1 MGTRKHAHAAHAH
14 GHHHSGRKQLFHRVS
29 APFLISGAII
39 YSGSENV
46 NGRFTPKIRLSALNF
61 CQSVEKPG
69 YLPASVGADDAVRPA
84 ESSVLRKS
92 SANSHARKAPLGHKG
107 SWPNGPE
114 GIRTLQI
121 SENSE
126 LCNKSPP
133 SFSSKMPPPLT
144 VRGTARGGF
153 SSAPQLIDTTNRQT
167 GSARK

>member
-46 NGRFTPKIRLSALNF
+46 NGRFTPKIRLSALTF
-61 CQSVEKPG
+61 CQSVKSPDICLLHRGGRRCPPG
-69 YLPASVGADDAVRPA
+69 RTHRF
-84 ESSVLRKS
+84 LRKS
-92 SANSHARKAPLGHKG
+92 SANSHARKTPLGHKG

>member
-1 MGTRKHAHAAHAH
+1 MSMADSPQKSGFLHWIFVSLSKSPDICLLRR
-14 GHHHSGRKQLFHRVS
+14 GGRRCPPGRKQ
-29 APFLISGAII
+29 
-39 YSGSENV
+39 
-46 NGRFTPKIRLSALNF
+46 RF
-61 CQSVEKPG
+61 
-69 YLPASVGADDAVRPA
+69 
-84 ESSVLRKS
+84 LRKS